1 MPSATVLHDTLRV
14 KVGFIIILHA
24 QNRINYILI
33 LFFCFFVVFCYPLTN
48 VLKLC
53 FLTFCSPFLLLLY
66 NVVPFEITQHVNP

>member
-33 LFFCFFVVFCYPLTN
+33 LFFFVFCGILLSFN
-48 VLKLC
+48 Q
-53 FLTFCSPFLLLLY
+53 CS
-66 NVVPFEITQHVNP
+66 